1 MPGKRPVPF
10 RTRKLSLV
18 TLMVLHSRERGR
30 VRNRRH
36 SNLKTNGAPNKWSPV
51 PTPPK
56 ENKVVKAE
64 VQNPFLQIGGGAAA
78 YRDVRPSY
86 PADIISQLPLSSHT
100 PVADIGAGTGKLT
113 AQLCQISDS
122 VWAVEPAK
130 EFRKI
135 FRQELPDFPNS
146 RLVSATAENTG
157 FDSATFSLLTY
168 AQCWH
173 WLDAEKAAQEAARIL
188 TPGGAVAIVYNQFDV
203 SIPWV
208 LQLSRIMRS
217 GDVHRF
223 DKPPKLGKDF
233 SPPQLERSYWIDT
246 LRVPEL
252 FALGTTR
259 SSWIKSSAENRQKM
273 RENLRW
279 YICEELGIDFAA
291 GIIRLPYH
299 TLLWTA
305 YKQ

>member
-1 MPGKRPVPF
+1 M
-10 RTRKLSLV
+10 
-18 TLMVLHSRERGR
+18 
-30 VRNRRH
+30 
-36 SNLKTNGAPNKWSPV
+36 
-51 PTPPK
+51 
-56 ENKVVKAE
+56 KAE

-130 EFRKI
+130 EFREI

-157 FDSATFSLLTY
+157 FAPATFSLLTY

-233 SPPQLERSYWIDT
+233 SSPQLERSYWIDT

-273 RENLRW
+273 RENLSW
-279 YICEELGIDFAA
+279 YICEELGIDFAE